1 MMTKGFGGFVD
12 NGDNK
17 AKIIINQSEV
27 DNLLKKYKKI
37 KKYQKSSLFAVKTM
51 DGTEDYISKMVEEA
65 KNTGLYNE

>member
-1 MMTKGFGGFVD
+1 MTKGFGGFID

>member
-1 MMTKGFGGFVD
+1 MTKGFGGFID

-65 KNTGLYNE
+65 KDTGLYNE